1 MNTTQL
7 EQLKEKYENKEM
19 LHVSAAIFEFKGVLI
34 RHFNIE
40 PINVLSVQQVG
51 NIVIANCRTK
61 DKKTIQ
67 VTTDSDSFENLF
79 DSIENIPSAKIQSY
93 DTFLSIKSMLQQL

>member
-1 MNTTQL
+1 
-7 EQLKEKYENKEM
+7 M

-40 PINVLSVQQVG
+40 PINVLSVPQVE
-51 NIVIANCRTK
+51 NIVVANCRTK
-61 DKKTIQ
+61 DDNYFQ

-79 DSIENIPSAKIQSY
+79 ESIEDIPSAKIQSF
-93 DTFLSIKSMLQQL
+93 DTFLSIKSMLQQI